1 MSQDADR
8 MAQAAA
14 AASGRRLLTLTAGP
28 PAAGGTFVSRHEG
41 RVVFV
46 RGTTPGETITAR
58 LLEDP
63 AEKADAR
70 FWRAETID
78 VLEAGVDRVPTI
90 WPEAGVDGVGGAEWA
105 HIALPAQ
112 RRIEIGRAHV

>member
-90 WPEAGVDGVGGAEWA
+90 WPEAGVDGRSEGRRGGDE
-105 HIALPAQ
+105 
-112 RRIEIGRAHV
+112 R